1 VAGSEN
7 SLTFMTRRVK
17 YIRGIYFLAEQ
28 LGYVG
33 AISVTGLF
41 SSS

>member
-1 VAGSEN
+1 VDWIHVAEDRGQGSVAGSEN

-28 LGYVG
+28 L
-33 AISVTGLF
+33 
-41 SSS
+41 